1 MPKQVRLRRGT
12 TAQHATFTGADGE
25 VTFDTTK
32 KALVVH
38 DGVSAGGKP
47 IEGFVKLDTGSPLA
61 LQTINTLLRVAGGDS
76 DTDSFTVANP
86 SRFESQLIVDDMLL
100 GRRIQLQQEGMVYAA
115 TLNLNFASFGF
126 KVIDLTGNLSLTT
139 SNMQNGRN
147 LIVRFKCDASV
158 RTLTFPAGWRWIG
171 STAPA
176 NIAANR
182 VAMLWLWCFGPGDG
196 DAIARSLVE
205 A

>member
-38 DGVSAGGKP
+38 DGVTAGGKP
-47 IEGFVKLDTGSPLA
+47 IDGFVKLDPGAPLSN
-61 LQTINTLLRVAGGDS
+61 QEIKTTLSVSGGDS
-76 DTDSFTVANP
+76 DTDSFTVTYP
-86 SRFESQLIVDDMLL
+86 SRFGGQVIVDDTLI
-100 GRRIQLQQEGMVYAA
+100 GRRIQMQQEGIIYAA
-115 TLNLNFASFGF
+115 SVALNFGSFGF
-126 KVIDLTGNLSLTT
+126 KVIDLAGNITFSGI
-139 SNMQNGRN
+139 NMINGRN
-147 LIVRFKCDASV
+147 LMVRLKADASL

-171 STAPA
+171 SAAPA
-176 NIAANR
+176 NIAANK

-196 DAIARSLVE
+196 DVMARYLVE
-205 A
+205 P